1 MGSFPR
7 RIRAGVQTPV
17 EVPDDAA
24 TFIAN
29 SSGTVL
35 TYTVTSDG
43 EIVFL
48 ADDVIT
54 AGNYL
59 YQLLDSDSEVVE
71 SGSIQFLPSLA
82 SGDPRSWAS
91 ITLAAIEAVLTS
103 RATQTQRNVTV
114 GDKSLAY
121 MSHAEL
127 LSAREYF
134 TDLVDQENAEESGIS
149 DQSYVAQFRRP

>member
-7 RIRAGVQTPV
+7 LIRAGVQTTV
-17 EVPDDAA
+17 KVPDDAA
-24 TFIAN
+24 SFVAN
-29 SSGTVL
+29 SAGTVI
-35 TYTVTSDG
+35 TKTVNSDS
-43 EIVFL
+43 EVVFL
-48 ADDVIT
+48 SSDVIT
-54 AGNYL
+54 AGTYL

-82 SGDPRSWAS
+82 AGDPRSWAA

-114 GDKSLAY
+114 GDESLAY

-134 TDLVDQENAEESGIS
+134 SDLVSQESAEESGIS
-149 DQSYVAQFRRP
+149 EQSYVTQFRRP